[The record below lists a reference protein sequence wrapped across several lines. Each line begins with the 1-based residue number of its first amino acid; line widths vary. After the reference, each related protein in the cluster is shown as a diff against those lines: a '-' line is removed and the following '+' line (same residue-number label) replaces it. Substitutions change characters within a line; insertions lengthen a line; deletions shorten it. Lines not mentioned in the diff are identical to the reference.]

1 MPFREKS
8 AWIMSLALLAAGAVY
23 SYAVVA
29 PWSES
34 GQLLPPTMPFV
45 IGYTVTL
52 VVMSVV
58 GHIVITALS
67 PQDAD
72 AAPDERERQIFHRAG
87 NYSSYLFAVGV
98 VLSLGWY
105 LWSRNGDLLFYGVFA
120 SLMLGQVMEYVL
132 QIIYY
137 RTSV

>member
-8 AWIMSLALLAAGAVY
+8 AWLMSLALIVAGAACFYTV
-23 SYAVVA
+23 AA
-29 PWSES
+29 PWWKS
-34 GQLLPPTMPFV
+34 GQLLAPNMPLV

-52 VVMSVV
+52 VLMSVV
-58 GHIVITALS
+58 GHIVIAALS

-87 NYSSYLFAVGV
+87 NYSSYLLAVGV

-105 LWSRNGDLLFYGVFA
+105 LWSQDGDLLFYGVFA
-120 SLMLGQVMEYVL
+120 SLMISQITEYVL
-132 QIIYY
+132 QIVYF